1 MRTAAKIS
9 IYISILQRI
18 LKVDKIKKDW
28 NKFFTFWELLN
39 NVGVI
44 HRERNTYIFITYSCP
59 AHILNIS
66 GSID

>member
-18 LKVDKIKKDW
+18 LKVDKIKKGW

-44 HRERNTYIFITYSCP
+44 HRERNPYIFITYSCP
-59 AHILNIS
+59 AHILNIN

>member
-18 LKVDKIKKDW
+18 LKVDKIEKDW
-28 NKFFTFWELLN
+28 NKLFTFLGALN

-44 HRERNTYIFITYSCP
+44 YTERHTYIFITYSCP
-59 AHILNIS
+59 AHILNIN